1 MLVADVAQQDWYL
14 GVHNSSTVTGAV
26 MHGCVSVLIPLPVA
40 LRIKLFSNLLAGLE
54 NSTLPQ
60 AKDTNVATMLPS
72 GEPFAAPLEALEA
85 ASPGHLW
92 LPQNTTSM
100 LHRVGIVPLVI
111 IQHAAEARQC

>member
-14 GVHNSSTVTGAV
+14 GVHNSSAVTGAV

-60 AKDTNVATMLPS
+60 AKDTNVATMLPR
-72 GEPFAAPLEALEA
+72 GEPLCSSSRGVGSCKPWAFVVAPEYHINA
-85 ASPGHLW
+85 
-92 LPQNTTSM
+92 T
-100 LHRVGIVPLVI
+100 
-111 IQHAAEARQC
+111 